1 MSTKALTQRAVWF
14 SMLAITCVG
23 CEGGS
28 TNVKHGITGGVTV
41 QHLQEAGPQPTM
53 APRVVYVEDFRL
65 DHEDVTVDEGLRGRL
80 GLGPSPLQRLRG
92 DDPAHKAQKFVDAMS
107 EGLVQ
112 YLEEADFPAQRLASG
127 AELPKDG
134 WLIRG
139 VFTEV
144 NEGNRVQRAVIGFG
158 RGATSMEV
166 QVWASDLARNP
177 EAPFIIF
184 GTIKDPSHMPGAVVT
199 LNPFVAAAKFVLE
212 KNASERDVKRTAKE
226 IVLEMLKY
234 RDKFK
239 ERAELSGS
247 PRHEHTSLR
256 LAESGFTRNGANF
269 FLY

>member
-1 MSTKALTQRAVWF
+1 MFTKAISQRAVWC
-14 SMLAITCVG
+14 SMLVLTCVG

-28 TNVKHGITGGVTV
+28 TNVKDAITGKVSV
-41 QHLQEAGPQPTM
+41 QHSEEAGPQPTTP
-53 APRVVYVEDFRL
+53 PRAVYVQDFRL
-65 DHEDVTVDEGLRGRL
+65 DYENVTVDEGRRGRL
-80 GLGPSPLQRLRG
+80 GQGPRLLQRLRG
-92 DDPAHKAQKFVDAMS
+92 DTDPAHKAQKFVNAMS

-112 YLEEADFPAQRLASG
+112 YLKESGLPAQRLGSG

-144 NEGNRVQRAVIGFG
+144 NEGNRMQRAVIGFG
-158 RGATSMEV
+158 KGATSMEV
-166 QVWASDLARNP
+166 QVGVSNLARNP

-184 GTIKDPSHMPGAVVT
+184 GTIKDPNHMPGAVVT

-212 KNASERDVKRTAKE
+212 KNASERDVKLTAKQ

-239 ERAELSGS
+239 EEAELS
-247 PRHEHTSLR
+247 R
-256 LAESGFTRNGANF
+256 LARTTATSNE
-269 FLY
+269 